1 MCDRILC
8 QIKASIRRY
17 CNESHD
23 AVSAKDIHTALK
35 ERLVR
40 RTTASVCIVQEQNS
54 TLEINKIANFSNLH
68 NFEFTQGGCTW
79 KVYTMELKLLFVH
92 RKRRISW
99 RRFHSSPLLLDE
111 LHQQE
116 KAMMATTV
124 VPINALNLVAMKILR
139 PRPTLTSIWTS

>member
-8 QIKASIRRY
+8 QLKASIRRY

-68 NFEFTQGGCTW
+68 NFEFTQGGLHLEGLYNGIKIAICPQKKTDL
-79 KVYTMELKLLFVH
+79 VEEIPFFPTTA
-92 RKRRISW
+92 RRIASAGESNDGNDGSSHQCPEPGCDEDFKTQADLD
-99 RRFHSSPLLLDE
+99 FH
-111 LHQQE
+111 
-116 KAMMATTV
+116 M
-124 VPINALNLVAMKILR
+124 N
-139 PRPTLTSIWTS
+139 